1 MTSDES
7 SFVAAAGVRRI
18 LVGAG
23 DIRAEIEFQ
32 NDING
37 ILARL
42 DDVAATAV
50 AVGAMPDAEARP
62 QPRTL
67 RIIRGG
73 VTSARPAAVPPPF
86 LASVA
91 RSA

>member
-1 MTSDES
+1 MTSHQS
-7 SFVAAAGVRRI
+7 NFVTAAGVRRA
-18 LVGAG
+18 LVGEG

-37 ILARL
+37 ILARM
-42 DDVAATAV
+42 DDAASTME
-50 AVGAMPDAEARP
+50 AVGSMHEAEARP
-62 QPRTL
+62 QRGL

-73 VTSARPAAVPPPF
+73 VTPSRAPVAAQPQF